1 MGLAETSWFIW
12 NRVLIIVL
20 VAGWE
25 QPWCQQR
32 AELTQS
38 FKPKVSGE
46 NCVVPW
52 ELQYIAGLTSTHA
65 SAWTSHNGNFSQ
77 VSSSLTLETVCNS
90 LEYLHRCLSW
100 EVVTNPTLLC
110 LWLPKSRFLTSLT
123 GSSHLAAL
131 QSAAF
136 LTLWT
141 LTFSSA
147 LVSVTPLQFW
157 SLLQPPV
164 KILCGTFWSRL
175 HLWWGIWAESSRTE
189 MVLCSFSKEMLAS
202 LASEI
207 KLYAMDNFKS

>member
-147 LVSVTPLQFW
+147 LVSVTPSSSEVSFNLQWRYCVVLSDPGSISDEGFGLNPQELKW
-157 SLLQPPV
+157 YCVHFLKRCWPV
-164 KILCGTFWSRL
+164 
-175 HLWWGIWAESSRTE
+175 
-189 MVLCSFSKEMLAS
+189 
-202 LASEI
+202 
-207 KLYAMDNFKS
+207 